1 MNAVVPFVVKSS
13 HAGLVVDLVAD
24 FSDPWSFLGK
34 RRLDRALG
42 ALASA
47 GRPDIR
53 WHGFRMVP
61 EAGARRVVWRDQL
74 QTRLPKGVSADF
86 AERSLAE
93 AGREL
98 GIEFDFSKI
107 ATMPDT
113 ADAHRL
119 VKLAAGE
126 GLAMEMVEA
135 IFRAFFQE
143 GRDIGSAEELGR
155 IGLAVGLSAALLET
169 FSQSKAGREDVDQEE
184 SRLRSFGVVAVPNL
198 LLNGRILVPGPADVP
213 TYVQAID
220 QAIFPQ
226 VPEDAPKPTFH

>member
-1 MNAVVPFVVKSS
+1 MNAIVPFSPKPSF
-13 HAGLVVDLVAD
+13 APLVIDLVAD

-42 ALASA
+42 ALAGA

-61 EAGARRVVWRDQL
+61 EAGARRVGWRDQL
-74 QTRLPKGVSADF
+74 QTRLPNGVSAAV

-98 GIEFDFSKI
+98 GIEFDFSKLG
-107 ATMPDT
+107 AMPDT
-113 ADAHRL
+113 SEAHRL
-119 VKLAAGE
+119 VKLANSE
-126 GLAMEMVEA
+126 GRAMELVEVV
-135 IFRAFFQE
+135 FKAFFQE
-143 GRDIGSAEELGR
+143 GRDIGSNEELLRLGTS
-155 IGLAVGLSAALLET
+155 IGLSAPLLDS
-169 FSQSKAGREDVDQEE
+169 FAQSTAGREDVDHEE
-184 SRLRSFGVVAVPNL
+184 TRLRSFGVVAVPNL

-226 VPEDAPKPTFH
+226 IPEDAPKPTLH